1 MPVPSEKL
9 IPPVAIERGAPGDR
23 ERARELLGAS
33 LATSQELGLKSWL
46 DMGPELKLQ
55 LQGVASGTLSAN
67 RSIDAVT
74 ASIGARGLDLSV
86 RAAPDGTVTLMF
98 SGIEGVTPMTE
109 HLGDLKARDVVR
121 EHNEIVHEARQRHGG
136 LEVEMYGA
144 AFLLAFEGAREGA
157 LCAIELQRAFAER
170 NRTADVPLR
179 IRLAAARRGP
189 LLRTHGHPDLA
200 HRLAGG
206 RRRDPGILGG
216 QADHQRR
223 GRSPLR
229 QRTRGRAQ
237 GHLGSTATRGSGV
250 AVANRRCVRTRGP
263 YSSFSPAT
271 RSPSSQ
277 RARKSGSVVGFCRW
291 TFRRERSGSNRTAS
305 SSAFLA
311 SSRRPSCA

>member
-1 MPVPSEKL
+1 MLVPSEKL

-74 ASIGARGLDLSV
+74 ASIGARGLDLSA

-121 EHNEIVHEARQRHGG
+121 EHNGIVHEACQRHGG
-136 LEVEMYGA
+136 LEVEMYGD

-179 IRLAAARRGP
+179 IRLGLHTGEP
-189 LLRTHGHPDLA
+189 LRDAGRFFGHTV
-200 HRLAGG
+200 
-206 RRRDPGILGG
+206 ILTSRIAS
-216 QADHQRR
+216 QADGGEILVSSAVKQITE
-223 GRSPLR
+223 GADDLR
-229 QRTRGRAQ
+229 F
-237 GHLGSTATRGSGV
+237 GSGREV
-250 AVANRRCVRTRGP
+250 ELKGISEA
-263 YSSFSPAT
+263 
-271 RSPSSQ
+271 Q
-277 RARKSGSVVGFCRW
+277 RLVVLEW
-291 TFRRERSGSNRTAS
+291 Q
-305 SSAFLA
+305 
-311 SSRRPSCA
+311 